1 MKKFYI
7 DYYDKSG
14 DLCHIW
20 VNASN
25 KAEAESEARSEWW
38 DIAEIVS
45 IREGR

>member
-1 MKKFYI
+1 MKTYYI

-25 KAEAESEARSEWW
+25 KAEAESEARSEYW
-38 DIAEIVS
+38 DIAEIID

>member
-1 MKKFYI
+1 MKTYYI

-38 DIAEIVS
+38 DIAEIID